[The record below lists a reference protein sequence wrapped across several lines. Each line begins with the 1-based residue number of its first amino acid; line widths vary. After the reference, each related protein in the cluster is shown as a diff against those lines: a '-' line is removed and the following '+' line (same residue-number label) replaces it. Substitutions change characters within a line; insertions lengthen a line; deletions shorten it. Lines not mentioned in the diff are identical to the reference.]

1 MVGWQD
7 MQSGSTSIVALHQ
20 ILANMNAK
28 KKKTWKTIGS
38 SSSSIVQRTAY
49 YFFLCVNR
57 ILTLK
62 LQ

>member
-28 KKKTWKTIGS
+28 KKKKHGKRLE
-38 SSSSIVQRTAY
+38 V
-49 YFFLCVNR
+49 VVVV
-57 ILTLK
+57 
-62 LQ
+62 

>member
-28 KKKTWKTIGS
+28 KKKHGKRLE
-38 SSSSIVQRTAY
+38 V
-49 YFFLCVNR
+49 VVVV
-57 ILTLK
+57 
-62 LQ
+62 